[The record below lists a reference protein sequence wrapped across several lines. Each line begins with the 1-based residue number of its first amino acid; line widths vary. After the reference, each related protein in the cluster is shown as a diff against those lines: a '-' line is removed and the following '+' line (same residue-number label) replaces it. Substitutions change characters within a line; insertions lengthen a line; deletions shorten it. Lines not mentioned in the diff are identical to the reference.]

1 MAWFFHIFFWITSF
15 DTPNQATPRVF
26 HAVSLSA
33 HACHAACAMAF
44 CASWASLIVATFS
57 ALNSLLNRWKKRE
70 ICKHFKLGWL
80 FWSSDFYISFHGNE
94 KKKIPKTTSKQN
106 KPSNSLRLPSFPH
119 AFPSKSWTFS
129 SFRSFVAFALS
140 AVRLV
145 MSFANEWWGF
155 TLIYGTDS
163 LWMSFFRASNSSPNS
178 VMSTFNWLTL
188 KPRKVFGWESMERG
202 IERYTY
208 K

>member
-1 MAWFFHIFFWITSF
+1 MQFHSPLM
-15 DTPNQATPRVF
+15 DVMQSGSMLP
-26 HAVSLSA
+26 
-33 HACHAACAMAF
+33 HAACAMAF

-57 ALNSLLNRWKKRE
+57 ALNSVLNRWTKTWDSQAFQTWLIILNFRLLHLLSWKRE
-70 ICKHFKLGWL
+70 
-80 FWSSDFYISFHGNE
+80 
-94 KKKIPKTTSKQN
+94 KKIPKTTSKQN
-106 KPSNSLRLPSFPH
+106 KPRNSLRFPCFSE
-119 AFPSKSWTFS
+119 AFASKSWTFS

-188 KPRKVFGWESMERG
+188 KPRIFFWESRRVKHEKSHRT
-202 IERYTY
+202 I
-208 K
+208 